1 MFLVGQEGVG
11 RGRKEEDWGGVDWI
25 WTPAAAAAE
34 RECLCAQRREPL
46 QIGVSVVRDS
56 GENRYV
62 AADLVLS
69 TASFPAPPW
78 NSCRTSLASTGF
90 FPSTSPCMGQQ
101 NSGVQFGYSGLSPA
115 TRVCFCHMAALQRFV
130 ERYEHSHFAQLAGLT
145 FQTSPTVPLEQF
157 LAKYQTVDFT
167 GLVTTRAADVVRLPQ
182 DAEAPAGAAG
192 AVAPGAQTGCL
203 LEASGGQRRLP
214 QPLAVRPV
222 LEESAKVKNWV
233 PCTA

>member
-56 GENRYV
+56 GESCYV

-90 FPSTSPCMGQQ
+90 LPSTSPCMGQQ
-101 NSGVQFGYSGLSPA
+101 NSGFQFGYRGLSPT
-115 TRVCFCHMAALQRFV
+115 TRVCFCHMAAQQRFV

-157 LAKYQTVDFT
+157 LKKYQTVDFA
-167 GLVTTRAADVVRLPQ
+167 GLVTTEQQTWSVYRKTLKRQQGLRELWRQEHRPGAFWKR
-182 DAEAPAGAAG
+182 AGANAG
-192 AVAPGAQTGCL
+192 YHSRWRYDPSSKKV
-203 LEASGGQRRLP
+203 RR
-214 QPLAVRPV
+214 
-222 LEESAKVKNWV
+222 
-233 PCTA
+233 